1 LTAAESEVFYLFVY
15 RASWNGRRD
24 AGMETSIAGMKNLLP
39 VLMQD
44 PDICEI
50 VITDAEDL
58 AVFHYKDGTIIFPRA

>member
-1 LTAAESEVFYLFVY
+1 
-15 RASWNGRRD
+15 
-24 AGMETSIAGMKNLLP
+24 METSIAGMKNLLP